1 MKLKL
6 AGASIAVVVLLTI
19 AAAVFR
25 VWTAPERIRMR
36 LDAAKTT
43 CLNGGGEW
51 IKVGRE
57 ESCKPAP
64 ERTRI

>member
-6 AGASIAVVVLLTI
+6 AGISIAGVVTLTI
-19 AAAVFR
+19 AAAAFR

-43 CLNGGGEW
+43 CLNAGGQWVRE
-51 IKVGRE
+51 GRE
-57 ESCKPAP
+57 EWCKPAP
-64 ERTRI
+64 DGRRI